1 MDDDFS
7 NWLANREDDTPAPM
21 LRDGT
26 TVGDF
31 TVVGF
36 LGRGGSG
43 EVYRVEHKL
52 LKTSAALKVLHRG
65 DETSKARFAREAEI
79 LCKHPCPGFPR
90 FFMYGETAGHPY
102 LVTELLEERP
112 LPTEERDVAL
122 FMRQVAVAV
131 GELHKLG
138 LVHRDIKPSNI
149 LWRTRTTSVPPVGI
163 PVPVLADLGLVKDI
177 TTSDAERPTSDI
189 TIGGVGTPGY
199 GAPEQM
205 ERGEATVASDIHAL
219 GVLADRCF
227 NGNPPRAWARI
238 IQRATSSIPA
248 HRYPSVA
255 PLARA
260 IRRRN
265 LKQTMM
271 TCLSAV
277 ALLGLLAI
285 GVGIWWANGG
295 NEWWVWHSLCTRGQI
310 TSVDTRYEIP
320 DGDNSKYPRIF
331 RHEITNVVEG
341 TIIHLPSNAVVSFTK
356 PIQLEPRE
364 YRIIGPGTLD
374 ADLFCPTS
382 AIVRLKNCVLINRT
396 KRLYP
401 ENGIQYR
408 LDGGVYLNFINIP
421 QKPMV
426 PSVLEFTGPFDGEHN
441 KVRFGGPKTVKEL
454 SEQIHEE
461 RTRELQRF
469 QPQRFQW

>member
-112 LPTEERDVAL
+112 LPTEEHDVAL

-149 LWRTRTTSVPPVGI
+149 LWRTEGTRSGASAE
-163 PVPVLADLGLVKDI
+163 PVLIDLGLAKPV
-177 TTSDAERPTSDI
+177 AEDLQPNLDTLSVD
-189 TIGGVGTPGY
+189 GGKPVGVGTPGY
-199 GAPEQM
+199 AAPEQFT
-205 ERGEATVASDIHAL
+205 GGNIGFSADIHAL
-219 GVLADRCF
+219 GVLANDCF
-227 NGNPPRAWARI
+227 GGNPPRNWGTI
-238 IQRATSSIPA
+238 INVATSSIPGR
-248 HRYPSVA
+248 RYRSVA
-255 PLARA
+255 D
-260 IRRRN
+260 
-265 LKQTMM
+265 
-271 TCLSAV
+271 LSAAIAIADGSAV
-277 ALLGLLAI
+277 LFRCVLA
-285 GVGIWWANGG
+285 
-295 NEWWVWHSLCTRGQI
+295 
-310 TSVDTRYEIP
+310 
-320 DGDNSKYPRIF
+320 
-331 RHEITNVVEG
+331 
-341 TIIHLPSNAVVSFTK
+341 
-356 PIQLEPRE
+356 
-364 YRIIGPGTLD
+364 
-374 ADLFCPTS
+374 TS
-382 AIVRLKNCVLINRT
+382 AIPLVVCSIWMCIVLLSPLMSAGYQQSVCGSASFVQELTTVAVGVGVLSVIPAGLFKLKKWAKWLAMAVGAVLGLFLLFLPLADAEHGYGSFDSSA
-396 KRLYP
+396 KLV
-401 ENGIQYR
+401 
-408 LDGGVYLNFINIP
+408 LFFWV
-421 QKPMV
+421 V
-426 PSVLEFTGPFDGEHN
+426 PRCATFFLLLSA
-441 KVRFGGPKTVKEL
+441 KVRSLFN
-454 SEQIHEE
+454 
-461 RTRELQRF
+461 R
-469 QPQRFQW
+469 

>member
-149 LWRTRTTSVPPVGI
+149 LWRTEGTRSGASAE
-163 PVPVLADLGLVKDI
+163 PVLIDLGLAKPV
-177 TTSDAERPTSDI
+177 AEDLQPTLDTLSVD
-189 TIGGVGTPGY
+189 GGKPVGVGTPGY
-199 GAPEQM
+199 AAPEQFT
-205 ERGEATVASDIHAL
+205 GGNIGFSADIHAL
-219 GVLADRCF
+219 GVLANDCF
-227 NGNPPRAWARI
+227 GGNPPRNWGTI
-238 IQRATSSIPA
+238 INVATSSIPGR
-248 HRYPSVA
+248 RYRSVA
-255 PLARA
+255 DLLAA
-260 IRRRN
+260 I
-265 LKQTMM
+265 
-271 TCLSAV
+271 AV
-277 ALLGLLAI
+277 A
-285 GVGIWWANGG
+285 
-295 NEWWVWHSLCTRGQI
+295 
-310 TSVDTRYEIP
+310 
-320 DGDNSKYPRIF
+320 DG
-331 RHEITNVVEG
+331 
-341 TIIHLPSNAVVSFTK
+341 NAV
-356 PIQLEPRE
+356 
-364 YRIIGPGTLD
+364 
-374 ADLFCPTS
+374 LFRCVLATS
-382 AIVRLKNCVLINRT
+382 AIAFVRGLRKSTATRSSRHLLFAMAALSLVIDAP
-396 KRLYP
+396 Y
-401 ENGIQYR
+401 
-408 LDGGVYLNFINIP
+408 
-421 QKPMV
+421 KPSMTTMQL
-426 PSVLEFTGPFDGEHN
+426 PHKGSMKSVF
-441 KVRFGGPKTVKEL
+441 
-454 SEQIHEE
+454 QI
-461 RTRELQRF
+461 LAQA
-469 QPQRFQW
+469 WI